1 MKIRWI
7 WGTTPCI
14 RGCIGDNVNR
24 GNPTAV
30 RNVEGEVTVEETP
43 DEYAWMFHA
52 RCRGINPAEFFPSDG
67 TGVET
72 AQRVCAACP
81 VTSECLEYALIN
93 RIEHGVWGGASERER
108 RRILR
113 RRRDV
118 ATQEVEGQRV

>member
-1 MKIRWI
+1 
-7 WGTTPCI
+7 
-14 RGCIGDNVNR
+14 VNHWNR
-24 GNPTAV
+24 TAV
-30 RNVEGEVTVEETP
+30 RFVEVEVTVEETP

-81 VTSECLEYALIN
+81 VTSECLEYALLN

-113 RRRDV
+113 RRRDI
-118 ATQEVEGQRV
+118 ATQQISAQQISAQQI

>member
-1 MKIRWI
+1 MNQGNQAAVGIVGVEVEAAVER
-7 WGTTPCI
+7 TTV
-14 RGCIGDNVNR
+14 D
-24 GNPTAV
+24 
-30 RNVEGEVTVEETP
+30 ETP
-43 DEYAWMFHA
+43 DEYAWMFEA

-72 AQRVCAACP
+72 AQRVCAACA
-81 VTSECLEYALIN
+81 VRSECLEYALVN

-118 ATQEVEGQRV
+118 AAGLAR

>member
-1 MKIRWI
+1 MDPRE
-7 WGTTPCI
+7 
-14 RGCIGDNVNR
+14 RELVNR
-24 GNPTAV
+24 GNRPAV
-30 RNVEGEVTVEETP
+30 PIVEVEVTVEETP

-52 RCRGINPAEFFPSDG
+52 RCRGISPAEFFPSDG

-72 AQRVCAACP
+72 AQRVCAVCP
-81 VTSECLEYALIN
+81 VRSECLEYALIN

-118 ATQEVEGQRV
+118 ATTPQS